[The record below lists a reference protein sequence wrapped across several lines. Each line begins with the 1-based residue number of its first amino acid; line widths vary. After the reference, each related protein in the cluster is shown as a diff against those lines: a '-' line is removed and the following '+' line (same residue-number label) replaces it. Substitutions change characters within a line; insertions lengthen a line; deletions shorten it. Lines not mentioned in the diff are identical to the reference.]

1 LPRYSKTVI
10 ILDWSMALLILA
22 TWLTAE
28 GGRQVRLNPPLLHFS
43 LGLAVLLLVLPRMI
57 GRWWVSDPR
66 IEDPQGPW
74 LNLAAKIGHAV
85 LYLFM
90 IGLPLTGW
98 YAASRLGVPVSF
110 FGLPLP
116 AIAAFVQGSP
126 VPIAEIHETGGTVI
140 LVLAG
145 LHALIA
151 LWHQFVLQDRTMERM
166 NPVWTEEDHRR

>member
-1 LPRYSKTVI
+1 MPRYSKTLVI
-10 ILDWSMALLILA
+10 LHWVMALLILA
-22 TWLTAE
+22 AWFTAE

-43 LGLAVLLLVLPRMI
+43 LGLTMLLLVAPRLI
-57 GRWWVSDPR
+57 ARWWGSHPR
-66 IEDPQGPW
+66 IEDRQSPW

-85 LYLFM
+85 LYGFM

-98 YAASRLGVPVSF
+98 YAASRLGVSVSF

-116 AIAAFVQGSP
+116 ALAASVQGAP
-126 VPIAEIHETGGTVI
+126 GPIAELHEAGGTII

-151 LWHQFVLQDRTMERM
+151 LWHQFVLRDGTMERM
-166 NPVWTEEDHRR
+166 NPV

>member
-1 LPRYSKTVI
+1 MPRYSRSLI
-10 ILDWSMALLILA
+10 ILHWAMALLILA
-22 TWLTAE
+22 AWLTSV

-43 LGLAVLLLVLPRMI
+43 LGLSVLLLVLPRLVA
-57 GRWWVSDPR
+57 RWWGSQPR

-98 YAASRLGVPVSF
+98 YAASRMGIGVSL
-110 FGLPLP
+110 FGLSLP
-116 AIAAFVQGSP
+116 AIVASAQGAPGP
-126 VPIAEIHETGGTVI
+126 VAEIHETGGTII

-145 LHALIA
+145 LHSVIA
-151 LWHQFVLQDRTMERM
+151 LWHQFVLRDGMMQRM
-166 NPVWTEEDHRR
+166 NPV